1 MRKSLLLLFL
11 FASIHLLFQTAV
23 AQSVGE
29 VKIQVQR
36 AEAGAPVK
44 FGIPFQKGELKSP
57 DHIRVLNGEERE
69 IAIQSTE
76 VSSWLPADD
85 SVKWLW
91 IFFFA
96 DESGEYKVQYG
107 EDIRQSVFT
116 DSPIMFKNNQRA
128 NGFAEI
134 ETGPL
139 KIRV

>member
-1 MRKSLLLLFL
+1 MRKSLSLLFL
-11 FASIHLLFQTAV
+11 FAFIHLSLQTVV
-23 AQSVGE
+23 AQSVAE

-36 AEAGAPVK
+36 TEAGAPVK

-57 DHIRVLNGEERE
+57 DHVRVLNGDQRE
-69 IAIQSTE
+69 IAIQTTE
-76 VSSWLPADD
+76 VTSWLPADN

-96 DESGEYKVQYG
+96 DESEEYTVQYG
-107 EDIRQSVFT
+107 EDIRQGVFT
-116 DSPIMFKNNQRA
+116 DSPIMFKNNQRS